1 MGVSKTCA
9 KLVSVV
15 YPVHIA
21 GKARNLL
28 VLSEPSTVR
37 YEIIFHTFIYISTKL
52 LSVLAITL

>member
-9 KLVSVV
+9 KVVSVV

-37 YEIIFHTFIYISTKL
+37 YEVIFHTFIV
-52 LSVLAITL
+52 SVNCNGKMVSMP